1 MISLGCSKNL
11 VDSELILGCLRDAGF
26 DITSDEKDADV
37 IVVNTCGFIASAKE
51 ESINT
56 ILEAARD
63 RKDGAKLVV
72 SGCLSQGTPRN
83 CAKVCPRLIY
93 FGALASIR
101 SLRTRYAHWSACS
114 AAAHTAERVCYPRLN
129 TAPISALRT
138 GATTAAHIAQYR

>member
-56 ILEAARD
+56 IPVSYTHLDVYKRQIPMPAAYLHMGYD
-63 RKDGAKLVV
+63 LPKDA
-72 SGCLSQGTPRN
+72 TDPRQ
-83 CAKVCPRLIY
+83 
-93 FGALASIR
+93 
-101 SLRTRYAHWSACS
+101 
-114 AAAHTAERVCYPRLN
+114 ERMN
-129 TAPISALRT
+129 F
-138 GATTAAHIAQYR
+138 